1 MTAAF
6 HSNEPRDGAVEYS
19 AQPLHTEAMG
29 FYPLL
34 SDKKLGIKDAALR
47 LGVSTTTMRRLVEKG
62 EMPAIAI
69 TSRLL
74 FLEQDLE
81 DYLRSKHGFAKSRD
95 ERPEIHPA
103 LPKHVL
109 NSPFLKKL
117 RKAA

>member
-1 MTAAF
+1 
-6 HSNEPRDGAVEYS
+6 
-19 AQPLHTEAMG
+19 MG

-34 SDKKLGIKDAALR
+34 SDKKLGIKDAAAH

-62 EMPAIAI
+62 ELPAISI

-74 FLEQDLE
+74 FLERDLE
-81 DYLRSKHGFAKSRD
+81 DYLRAKHGFAKSRD
-95 ERPEIHPA
+95 DRPEIHPA